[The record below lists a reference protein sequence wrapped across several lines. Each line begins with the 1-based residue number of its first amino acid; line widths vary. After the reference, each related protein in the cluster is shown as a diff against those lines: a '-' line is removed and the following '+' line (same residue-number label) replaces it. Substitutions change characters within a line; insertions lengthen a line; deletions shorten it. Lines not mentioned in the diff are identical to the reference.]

1 MGASDWVYEIRPVK
15 RKTARVYNFFHFA
28 WIVMFLVSCNIVPG
42 SEISSTPTRPS
53 ILPGVSTQKS
63 TIKTGE
69 PLFAL
74 DLSSPQGLK
83 NAITSLIWLPD
94 GKFVMAGSGGISL
107 YQSPNAGL
115 QPQVAPSFQS
125 QIVAENPIL
134 LSASPDGSDLAWVA
148 ADRMVVFWETAKT
161 SNAIIIRTSDFP
173 ITGLAINP
181 NKEDLAYSNVKGEMV
196 IWGINSHDV
205 IHNWKQSSWLS
216 DLSFSPDGQY
226 LAGVD
231 LASFTAT
238 IYTLDGQVHKQLE
251 WTDAVYPSLNG
262 GFFSP
267 NWKKIAWVAQS
278 VVQIVDVNSGEN
290 SFLLSHEDA
299 VGTIAWASNSIT
311 LASSA
316 TIAQGGEIN
325 AAVFVWN
332 SDTGKL
338 LQTIPQTS
346 PVQSISFAPD
356 NRSLAI
362 VDTAGRMQIWTL
374 NQ

>member
-1 MGASDWVYEIRPVK
+1 
-15 RKTARVYNFFHFA
+15 
-28 WIVMFLVSCNIVPG
+28 MFLVSCNIVLG
-42 SEISSTPTRPS
+42 SEISSTPTRPP

-63 TIKTGE
+63 TIITSE
-69 PLFAL
+69 PLFTL
-74 DLSSPQGLK
+74 DLSSTQGRK

-115 QPQVAPSFQS
+115 QPQAVPSFQS
-125 QIVAENPIL
+125 QTEAENPIL
-134 LSASPDGSDLAWVA
+134 LSASRDGSDLAWVT
-148 ADRMVVFWETAKT
+148 ADRTVVFWDTAKP
-161 SNAIIIRTSDFP
+161 SDAVNIRVSDFP

-196 IWGINSHDV
+196 IWGINSQDV
-205 IHNWKQSSWLS
+205 INGWKRSSWLS
-216 DLSFSPDGQY
+216 DLSFSPDGKY

-238 IYTLDGQVHKQLE
+238 IYTLDGQVHKRLE
-251 WTDAVYPSLNG
+251 WTDAVYPSLTG

-267 NWKKIAWVAQS
+267 DWKKIAWVAQS
-278 VVQIVDVNSGEN
+278 VVQIMDVNSGEN
-290 SFLLSHEDA
+290 TFLLSHEDA
-299 VGTIAWASNSIT
+299 VGTIAWASDSTT
-311 LASSA
+311 LATSA
-316 TIAQGGEIN
+316 TITQGGDLI
-325 AAVFVWN
+325 AAVFVWD

-338 LQTIPQTS
+338 LQTIPQIS

-356 NRSLAI
+356 DRSLAI
-362 VDTAGRMQIWTL
+362 VDTDGRMQIWPL